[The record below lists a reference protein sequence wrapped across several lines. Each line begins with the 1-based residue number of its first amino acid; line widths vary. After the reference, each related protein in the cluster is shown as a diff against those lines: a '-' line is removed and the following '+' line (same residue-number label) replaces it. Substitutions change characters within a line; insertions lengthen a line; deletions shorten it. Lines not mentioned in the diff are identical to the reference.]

1 MASDNHVS
9 SRSPKVFGSYRL
21 GTTTANLAAVANAVA
36 IIPILEGGLTNSGN
50 AATSGSF
57 ILRRITAV
65 NPTGNVIVTNVSIGK
80 TNDGA
85 NLVCNAQA
93 LSNIGATNSW
103 MDLTL
108 NGTGVGNVTLDGTTC
123 QALFVNVTA
132 NAVTNGVCQFSAYGD
147 LING

>member
-9 SRSPKVFGSYRL
+9 SRTPRAFGLYRL
-21 GTTTANLAAVANAVA
+21 GSGIANVAAVANAVVT
-36 IIPILEGGLTNSGN
+36 IPILSGGLTNSGN

-57 ILRRITAV
+57 ILRKITAV
-65 NPTGNVIVTNVSIGK
+65 NPTGNLIVTNVSVGK

-123 QALFVNVTA
+123 QALFVNVTS
-132 NAVTNGVCQFSAYGD
+132 NAVTNGSCEFIAFGD

>member
-1 MASDNHVS
+1 MASDSHVS
-9 SRSPKVFGSYRL
+9 SRSPKAFGSYRL
-21 GTTTANLAAVANAVA
+21 GTGTANVAAVANAVVA
-36 IIPILEGGLTNSGN
+36 IPILDGGLTNSGN

-57 ILRRITAV
+57 IPRRVTVV
-65 NPTGNVIVTNVSIGK
+65 NPSVGLTTTSISIGK

-103 MDLTL
+103 QDLLL
-108 NGTGVGNVTLDGTTC
+108 NGTGVGNVAIDGTVC

-132 NAVTNGVCQFSAYGD
+132 NAVTNGTCQVIVYGD
-147 LING
+147 VLNA